1 VNRADELI
9 GRASA
14 PLLFAAAGAGLLIAQ
29 GLLPAYPAATAGQV
43 AVAAAH
49 RGAETGAVVAFLV
62 AGALLV
68 LGVAASSGLAL
79 RRGRALTRVGV
90 VLTAV
95 GALWPIAGR
104 AGFTATLVA
113 VTGGDRTSA
122 VSAIHAVSNSGAFA
136 LFLPLLAAFV
146 VGPILLALG
155 LRRAGAL
162 PVWPALLWFAGVL
175 IVNGA
180 EDSSRVVATLGMA
193 AVAVAL
199 AWIGR
204 GVGALSASVPANTE
218 TSTDD
223 FRQGASSLA

>member
-1 VNRADELI
+1 MNRSEGLI
-9 GRASA
+9 RRASA

-29 GLLPAYPAATAGQV
+29 GLLPAYPAETAGQV

-68 LGVAASSGLAL
+68 LGITAASGLAL
-79 RRGRALTRVGV
+79 GRGRSLTRIGV
-90 VLTAV
+90 VLTAI
-95 GALWPIAGR
+95 GALWPVVGR

-113 VTGGDRTSA
+113 VTGGDRASA
-122 VSAIHAVSNSGAFA
+122 VTAIHSVSNSAVFA
-136 LFLPLLAAFV
+136 LFLPLLGAFV

-162 PVWPALLWFAGVL
+162 PIWPALLWFVGVVT
-175 IVNGA
+175 VNGA
-180 EDSSRVVATLGMA
+180 EDSSRAVATLGMA
-193 AVAVAL
+193 VVAVAL

-204 GVGALSASVPANTE
+204 GVSAVSTSEAAAE
-218 TSTDD
+218 TSTDE